1 MFKSLIIE
9 GFSDGPN
16 TTIHHVAWTNE
27 IRTSSCLNDRLLTK
41 LFNRLIIENNSLF
54 THNPVVP
61 ITGIGV
67 QSNIRHD
74 RHLRNS
80 RFDLTNRTGN

>member
-9 GFSDGPN
+9 GFADGPN
-16 TTIHHVAWTNE
+16 TAIHHVARTNE
-27 IRTSSCLNDRLLTK
+27 ICTSSGLNYRLLTK
-41 LFNRLIIENNSLF
+41 LFNRLIIENNSVL

-74 RHLRNS
+74 RHLRDS